1 MVGFRVLGG
10 DASVQIHKVA
20 FITNKESF
28 NRCLLFCFPRQRGLW
43 MQEAWWEQTQV
54 SGWLP
59 FPKKRDVPSL
69 SVWEISCDLRL
80 MSLFG
85 HVLGTLSFSF
95 KSFFIDL
102 SLPCLLGERL
112 PSALFTLI
120 SNPLIQG
127 VIVMWSLAP
136 YYDRPCCH

>member
-1 MVGFRVLGG
+1 MR
-10 DASVQIHKVA
+10 IHKLG

-28 NRCLLFCFPRQRGLW
+28 NSCLVLCFPRQRGLW
-43 MQEAWWEQTQV
+43 MQVAWWKQTQV

-59 FPKKRDVPSL
+59 FPKKRGVPSL

-80 MSLFG
+80 MSLLG
-85 HVLGTLSFSF
+85 YVLGTLSFSF
-95 KSFFIDL
+95 KYFFIGL

-112 PSALFTLI
+112 PSTLFILI

-127 VIVMWSLAP
+127 VVVMWSLAP
-136 YYDRPCCH
+136 YYNRPCCH